1 MKKILPVVALCAQ
14 FFIACESLNSAD
26 ENDDKSSS
34 SVASRT
40 SSSSVV
46 SENPGSSSVSSSSKA
61 LEPFEPT
68 FVDYRDGK
76 TYGAVKVENQI
87 WMAQNLNYQVNHSF
101 CYDKT
106 GSNCDK
112 YGRLYTWAGIMDT
125 LGGLSSNGKGCGYGS
140 TTCAPTYPVQGI
152 CPQGWHLPSKE
163 EFETLI
169 EALGGKYTSGPKLK
183 SKSGWKDSGNGTDD
197 YEFTALPS
205 GRRTPD
211 GVYDLL
217 GEYGDLW
224 SSTMVDATTANV
236 LILTAVF
243 RTDVGSADMRSAFAV
258 RCIKD

>member
-1 MKKILPVVALCAQ
+1 M
-14 FFIACESLNSAD
+14 
-26 ENDDKSSS
+26 
-34 SVASRT
+34 
-40 SSSSVV
+40 
-46 SENPGSSSVSSSSKA
+46 
-61 LEPFEPT
+61 
-68 FVDYRDGK
+68 
-76 TYGAVKVENQI
+76 
-87 WMAQNLNYQVNHSF
+87 
-101 CYDKT
+101 
-106 GSNCDK
+106 
-112 YGRLYTWAGIMDT
+112 
-125 LGGLSSNGKGCGYGS
+125 
-140 TTCAPTYPVQGI
+140 QGI

-258 RCIKD
+258 RCIKN

>member
-1 MKKILPVVALCAQ
+1 MKKLIPIIALCSQ
-14 FFIACESLNSAD
+14 FFMACESVNSAD
-26 ENDDKSSS
+26 GNDDKSSS
-34 SVASRT
+34 SVTSRI

-46 SENPGSSSVSSSSKA
+46 ETYSSSSESSSSKVVEA
-61 LEPFEPT
+61 FEPT
-68 FVDYRDGK
+68 FVDYRDGQ

-101 CYDKT
+101 CYDKSA
-106 GSNCDK
+106 SNCDK

-125 LGGLSSNGKGCGYGS
+125 LGGLSTNGKGCGYGS

-183 SKSGWKDSGNGTDD
+183 AKSGWKDSGNGTDD
-197 YEFTALPS
+197 YDFSALPS
-205 GRRTPD
+205 GRRTAE

-224 SSTMVDATTANV
+224 SSSMVDETNAYV
-236 LILTAVF
+236 LVLTAVF
-243 RTDVGSADMRSAFAV
+243 RTDVLSADMRSAFAV

>member
-46 SENPGSSSVSSSSKA
+46 SEDPNSSSVSSSSKA

-125 LGGLSSNGKGCGYGS
+125 LGGLSTNGKGCGYGS

-183 SKSGWKDSGNGTDD
+183 AKSGWKDSGNGTDD